1 MMVVLCNKPSK
12 LRLVALLLSVSTME
26 KTLTAPVPDHLHDDD
41 DDDHDDHDGQGV
53 DTKDLSS
60 MDNKYMENNIKN
72 NDDGNG
78 NEISPRNKDIEYD
91 SDKVRIVR
99 TPQLD
104 FVYAGYGYDHD
115 KDDNTNDEE
124 DCKISPCNK
133 DIDDDKGQC

>member
-1 MMVVLCNKPSK
+1 
-12 LRLVALLLSVSTME
+12 ME
-26 KTLTAPVPDHLHDDD
+26 KTLTAPVPDHLHDDHHDNHD
-41 DDDHDDHDGQGV
+41 DHDGHDDHDDHDGHDNHDDHDGQGV
-53 DTKDLSS
+53 DTKNLSS